1 MQMVVAPYMES
12 AISSSAKSKLSKL
25 YGDHSYTAQTISPP
39 WDKRPRN
46 YTFWVTDGL
55 SAGGV
60 EFDESVVGG
69 PSINQPSFSPGVIL
83 WDAGKSGAGSGW
95 ISVSEPEDSLN
106 AP

>member
-12 AISSSAKSKLSKL
+12 QITSSAKIRLSKL
-25 YGDHSYTAQTISPP
+25 YADHLYTAQAISPP

-46 YTFWVTDGL
+46 YTYWVADGL

-69 PSINQPSFSPGVIL
+69 PSINQPSFSPLLARLEFIIGF
-83 WDAGKSGAGSGW
+83 
-95 ISVSEPEDSLN
+95 PF
-106 AP
+106 